1 VILIRLRRHDFIIY
15 ILIGFASEYIEIYI
29 KPTTTAK
36 VVCLYKG
43 NQHILITWN
52 KSNETIVIGNRVA
65 DREGKFTI
73 SNNNRAGKSML
84 EIGNFSVRD
93 EDMYS
98 CIGIHGKAIFEM
110 YFNIHMCGK

>member
-1 VILIRLRRHDFIIY
+1 M
-15 ILIGFASEYIEIYI
+15 YI
-29 KPTTTAK
+29 KPNTTAE
-36 VVCLYKG
+36 VVCPYKG
-43 NQHILITWN
+43 NPKAPIIWRNSNKILGF
-52 KSNETIVIGNRVA
+52 GNRVG